1 MYSIRIYWEIFVF
14 VGGII
19 DKKSKIGG
27 EEVGEREE
35 EEGRIW

>member
-1 MYSIRIYWEIFVF
+1 MHSTRIHWEISVLA
-14 VGGII
+14 GGTI

-35 EEGRIW
+35 EEGRTW